1 MAECGRPWWPITLWL
16 TEGIVVLVVPR
27 HGGATLPDWLDDLL
41 RNRLALSPK
50 KANNERTPPTL
61 ARDLGR
67 GLATCALQ
75 EAHMTAF
82 YPSRPQRLRHP
93 IPPYPGARPLPG
105 APS

>member
-1 MAECGRPWWPITLWL
+1 MKSASSRKCATPASAYQILLNIIATFLSMARKAKLAG
-16 TEGIVVLVVPR
+16 
-27 HGGATLPDWLDDLL
+27 
-41 RNRLALSPK
+41 NKLALSPK
-50 KANNERTPPTL
+50 AVNNERTPPTL

-75 EAHMTAF
+75 EAHMTK
-82 YPSRPQRLRHP
+82 PKDSRQRCLRHP